1 MARTLLRSIAIAGT
15 GLALGFGFTFGRR
28 AHHRGAATRPPSDPE
43 LAGLQASLA
52 GINDRLAAQSREIEL
67 LRIRAAENEKLAAS
81 HLHFTERRFQELD
94 AVTAALPTIEDKLLE
109 HSASFAD
116 LSYRA
121 SQSDANLQKLV
132 NAVERLCDQR
142 APEPTPAPLQPAEP
156 SHRPHMA
163 LVMFAAAAA
172 FLGTR
177 FTR

>member
-1 MARTLLRSIAIAGT
+1 MARTLLRSIAIAAGT
-15 GLALGFGFTFGRR
+15 GLAIGFGLTFGRR
-28 AHHRGAATRPPSDPE
+28 AHPRGVARPDPE
-43 LAGLQASLA
+43 LSALHASLA

-67 LRIRAAENEKLAAS
+67 LRIRAAEDEKLSAS
-81 HLHFTERRFQELD
+81 HLQFTERRFQELD
-94 AVTAALPTIEDKLLE
+94 AVTAALPAIEDKLLE

-142 APEPTPAPLQPAEP
+142 APEPTPAALQPEP